1 MLGRAVAWNVFGQF
15 GVLVIGFLSS
25 LLIARW
31 LGPEDRGLLAVV
43 AYTAEIVV
51 AVGGIG
57 LTYAVVYFVSRKDA
71 RPGAVLG
78 NSILYGLGLAV
89 VCGPA
94 FLLLRDPL
102 SQLTDG
108 RGQAAWA
115 LAGLFVPVLFLDWC
129 IHNQLFGRLRFK
141 QLNLFIVGSRLVAL
155 VLAVVLVGIAGYGPG
170 GALVSLMGASIVLIA
185 ATLIV
190 ILPEVRLSVDL
201 RLLRRMIGYGARVSV
216 GWIFQILN
224 YRADVLIL
232 QVLTTLTSVGFYVI
246 AQIVAEL
253 TLTFAAA
260 LQSSVTA
267 LTAHSEG
274 DVTQDETTIA
284 SLRHQTLLTSVAILL
299 VAIGGP
305 ALVHFGY
312 GTAYDD
318 AIVPM
323 LILLA
328 GMLPLGAGA
337 VVTGNLRGRGRPGA
351 SSLLAGAT
359 VVVTLVL
366 DLVLIPPYGVTGA
379 ALASVCAYWFY
390 GIAAVL
396 TLSRSSGLSPTTLVL
411 PTRAEL
417 QAYVSAARRARVALA
432 ARRGA

>member
-15 GVLVIGFLSS
+15 GVLFIGFASS

-57 LTYAVVYFVSRKDA
+57 LTYAVVYFVSHKDA

-78 NSILYGLGLAV
+78 NSILYGLGLAAV
-89 VCGPA
+89 LGPA

-102 SQLTDG
+102 SGLTDG
-108 RGQAAWA
+108 RGQVVWA
-115 LAGLFVPVLFLDWC
+115 LAGLFVPLLFLDWC
-129 IHNQLFGRLRFK
+129 IHNQLFGRLRFRL
-141 QLNLFIVGSRLVAL
+141 LNLFIVGSRLVSL
-155 VLAVVLVGIAGYGPG
+155 VFAVLLVGIAGYGAG
-170 GALVSLMGASIVLIA
+170 GALVSLMAASLTLIV
-185 ATLIV
+185 ATLVV
-190 ILPEVRLSVDL
+190 ILPEVRPSLDL
-201 RLLRRMIGYGARVSV
+201 RLLREMIGYGARVSI

-232 QVLTTLTSVGFYVI
+232 QLLTTLTSVGFYVI

-267 LTAHSEG
+267 LTAHS
-274 DVTQDETTIA
+274 DDAARDETTIS
-284 SLRHQTLLTSVAILL
+284 SLRHQTLLTSVAIVF
-299 VAIGGP
+299 VAVGGP

-312 GTAYDD
+312 GRAYDD

-337 VVTGNLRGRGRPGA
+337 VVTGNLRGRGRPGT
-351 SSLLAGAT
+351 SSILAGAT

-366 DLVLIPPYGVTGA
+366 DVLLIPPYGVTGA

-390 GIAAVL
+390 GIAGVL
-396 TLSRSSGLSPTTLVL
+396 TLSRSSGLSPRTLVL
-411 PTRAEL
+411 PTRQEL
-417 QAYVSAARRARVALA
+417 QAYAQAARRARAALSG
-432 ARRGA
+432 RR

>member
-1 MLGRAVAWNVFGQF
+1 MLLGRAVAWNVFGQV
-15 GVLVIGFLSS
+15 GVLSIGFVSS
-25 LLIARW
+25 LLVARW

-57 LTYAVVYFVSRKDA
+57 LTYAVVYFVSRPDS

-78 NSILYGLGLAV
+78 NSILYGLGLAAV
-89 VCGPA
+89 FVPA
-94 FLLLRDPL
+94 FVLLRGPL
-102 SQLTDG
+102 SELTSG
-108 RGQAAWA
+108 RGEAAWA
-115 LAGLFVPVLFLDWC
+115 LAGLFVPLLFLDWC
-129 IHNQLFGRLRFK
+129 IHNQLFGRLRFGL
-141 QLNLFIVGSRLVAL
+141 LNLFLVGSRIVVL
-155 VLAVVLVGIAGYGPG
+155 VLAVLLVGIAGYGVG
-170 GALVSLMGASIVLIA
+170 GALISLMAASLALIV

-190 ILPEVRLSVDL
+190 ILPDVRPSIDL
-201 RLLRRMIGYGARVSV
+201 RLLGEMISYGARVSV

-224 YRADVLIL
+224 YRADVLML
-232 QVLTTLTSVGFYVI
+232 QLLTTLTSVGYYVV

-267 LTAHSEG
+267 LTAKAEG
-274 DVTQDETTIA
+274 DPNQDETMIA
-284 SLRHQTLLTSVAILL
+284 SLRHQTLLTSTAIVL

-312 GTAYDD
+312 GAAYDD

-328 GMLPLGAGA
+328 GMLPLGAAA

-351 SSLLAGAT
+351 SSILAGIT
-359 VVVTLVL
+359 VVVTLGLDVL
-366 DLVLIPPYGVTGA
+366 LIPPYGVTGA
-379 ALASVCAYWFY
+379 AIASVCAYWFY
-390 GIAAVL
+390 GIASVL
-396 TLSRSSGLSPTTLVL
+396 TLARSTGLAARTLVL
-411 PTRAEL
+411 PTRREL
-417 QAYVSAARRARVALA
+417 EAYGRIARAALSRPASR
-432 ARRGA
+432 